1 VGGCVS
7 SRVGQNLRSNGASV
21 NFLFGSFRCT
31 SRLVSAIGASGG
43 ICFGLLHFAAGCCE
57 VTRAGRDATLS

>member
-21 NFLFGSFRCT
+21 IFFWFLSVVFRVW
-31 SRLVSAIGASGG
+31 SLPIGASGG